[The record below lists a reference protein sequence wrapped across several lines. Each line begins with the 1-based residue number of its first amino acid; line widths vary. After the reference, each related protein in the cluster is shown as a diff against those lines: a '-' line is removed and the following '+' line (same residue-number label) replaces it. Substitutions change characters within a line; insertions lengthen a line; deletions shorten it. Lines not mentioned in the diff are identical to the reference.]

1 MKKIYQIILL
11 YSFSISFAQPSA
23 TYYNTATGTG
33 YALKTQLKTIISA
46 GYIDRGY
53 AGLYTTY
60 ATSDK
65 DAGFTTGMGYENDN
79 TVYDM
84 YSENPTGSLNEC
96 NFVFITDEDPGSG
109 GTVECQYF
117 NREHI
122 IPQSVFNQVSPQRN
136 DAHFVTPTDKK
147 VNNVRG
153 NDPHG
158 NVAIATYT
166 SQNGGKLGSSAVSG
180 FSGVVFEP
188 NPAFKGDIA
197 RMYFYF
203 VTRYEANVA
212 GYTYEMFNGTTGQ
225 SFTTPFLNL
234 LLDWNAQD
242 PVSEFEIKRNNAIF
256 ARQNNRNPYIDNNS
270 YVTSIWGLAPS
281 QLRLSDFELNANISI
296 YPNPSSD
303 NKINIISDVAL
314 DEINLIN
321 INGQLIETIKN
332 PVFENKSYSL
342 ENLPKGFYFLK
353 LTSDNQSITKKVII
367 N

>member
-1 MKKIYQIILL
+1 LN
-11 YSFSISFAQPSA
+11 FAFAQPSA
-23 TYYNTATGTG
+23 TYYNTATGSG
-33 YALKTQLKTIISA
+33 YTLKTQLKTIISA

-65 DAGFTTGMGYENDN
+65 DAGFPIGIGYENDN
-79 TVYDM
+79 SVYDM
-84 YSENPTGSLNEC
+84 YTENPTGSLNEC
-96 NFVFITDEDPGSG
+96 NFTFITDEDPGSG

-158 NVAIATYT
+158 NVAVATYT
-166 SQNGGKLGSSAVSG
+166 AQNGGKLGSSAVSG
-180 FSGVVFEP
+180 YSGVVFEP
-188 NPAFKGDIA
+188 NSAFKGDIA

-203 VTRYEANVA
+203 VTRYESTVA
-212 GYTYEMFNGTTGQ
+212 GYTYDMFNGTSGQ
-225 SFTTPFLNL
+225 SFTTPFLNML
-234 LLDWNAQD
+234 LAWNAQD

-256 ARQNNRNPYIDNNS
+256 ARQNNRNPFIDNNA
-270 YVTSIWGLAPS
+270 YVTAIWGNPLVS
-281 QLRLSDFELNANISI
+281 ESFELNANISV
-296 YPNPSSD
+296 YPNPSNE
-303 NKINIISDVAL
+303 NKINISSDIAI
-314 DEINLIN
+314 DQINLIN
-321 INGQLIETIKN
+321 INGQKIQESKN
-332 PVFENKSYSL
+332 PVFENNTFTL
-342 ENLPKGFYFLK
+342 NDLPQGFYFLK
-353 LTSDNQSITKKVII
+353 LTSDNQSLTKKLII